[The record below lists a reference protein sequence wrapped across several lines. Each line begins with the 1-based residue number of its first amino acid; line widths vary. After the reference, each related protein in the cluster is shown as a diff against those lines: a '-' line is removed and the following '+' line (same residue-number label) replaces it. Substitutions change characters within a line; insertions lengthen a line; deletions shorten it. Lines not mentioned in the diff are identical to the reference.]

1 MASTQAAE
9 FAVHKDNEDLKGGNQ
24 SEPWTILAAKN
35 PQKGWTQYNP
45 RTMRKPALTADTK
58 HIKVMS
64 YNVNDLKRILKSDG
78 DALVRLAQREDF
90 DVLCLQ
96 ETKLQETDVEEI
108 KSSLLKGY
116 EHSFYACCV
125 TKAAYSGTAVISRIK
140 PLSVRYGLGVPEH
153 DEEGR
158 LVTLEFD
165 TFYLVCGYIPNAST
179 DLKRL
184 LYRVTKWDPSLGKYM
199 KELEKVKPVILT
211 GDLNCAYEDI
221 DVHHPKSLLRKA
233 GFTYEERQSFKQH
246 FLKKGFVDTFRN
258 QHPNVVGYTF
268 WGWNGGRQTNK
279 GWRLDYFLVSESILG
294 KVYDSY
300 ILPDVDGSDHSPIGL
315 ILTL

>member
-1 MASTQAAE
+1 MASTAQAPE
-9 FAVHKDNEDLKGGNQ
+9 FAVGKDNDDLKGGNE
-24 SEPWTILAAKN
+24 SEPWTILAAKD
-35 PQKGWTQYNP
+35 PKKGWTQYNP
-45 RTMRKPALTADTK
+45 RTMRKPALTSDTK
-58 HIKVMS
+58 HIKIMS
-64 YNVNDLKRILKSDG
+64 YNEN
-78 DALVRLAQREDF
+78 
-90 DVLCLQ
+90 
-96 ETKLQETDVEEI
+96 DVEEI

-125 TKAAYSGTAVISRIK
+125 TKAGYSGTAVISRIK

-165 TFYLVCGYIPNAST
+165 TFFLVGGYIPNAST

-184 LYRVTKWDPSLGKYM
+184 
-199 KELEKVKPVILT
+199 ELEKVKPVILT

-221 DVHHPKSLLRKA
+221 DVHSPKSLLRKA
-233 GFTYEERQSFKQH
+233 GFTYEERQSFKQQ
-246 FLKKGFVDTFRN
+246 FLKKGMALGLLS
-258 QHPNVVGYTF
+258 Q
-268 WGWNGGRQTNK
+268 
-279 GWRLDYFLVSESILG
+279 SILA